1 MKPEN
6 HRISFSAVGFLSVN
20 ILTCTANRQ
29 SSSSTVQFYL
39 SKECFTSKG
48 PHATEKFSL
57 GLIRFLSHKEL
68 YPLNPSSILERRPGE
83 KKEKTYFRERRGIW
97 AQKFQIIPTHVLRYL
112 MLLIWLKQ

>member
-68 YPLNPSSILERRPGE
+68 YHLNPSSILERRPGE
-83 KKEKTYFRERRGIW
+83 KKVMIKQAGELEISRG
-97 AQKFQIIPTHVLRYL
+97 QVVV
-112 MLLIWLKQ
+112 